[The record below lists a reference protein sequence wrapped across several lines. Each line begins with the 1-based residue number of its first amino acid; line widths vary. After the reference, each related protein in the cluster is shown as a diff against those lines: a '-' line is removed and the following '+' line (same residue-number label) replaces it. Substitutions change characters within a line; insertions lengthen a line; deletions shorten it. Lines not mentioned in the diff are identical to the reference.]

1 MDFIVKGM
9 SCAACSARV
18 ERAVSSVEGVESVA
32 VSLLTNSMKVAG
44 SASEQSVIAAV
55 ERAGYQAFVSSQ
67 NGSRISEQQLNAETF
82 LRDTETKKLRNRLI
96 ASLVF
101 LLLLMY
107 ISMGHGMFGLPL
119 PEVLAE
125 NVLANAI
132 TQMLLSIVVMVLN
145 RQFFISGAK
154 GIWHRAPN
162 MDTLV
167 SLGASAAFG
176 YSVFLLYKAA
186 ILAWNGKQAEA
197 ALLGHEF
204 YFEAAA
210 MILALIT
217 VGKMLESHSKGR
229 TADAIR
235 GLMQLSPKTAIVRRE
250 EKLIEIPAEEVR
262 IGDRFIVYAGDTVPV
277 DGTVVQGHA
286 SVDESALTGES
297 IPVDKKVGDGVFQA
311 TTNCS
316 GYIECEAV
324 RVGEDTTLSQIIMTV
339 KETAAGKAPIAKLAD
354 RVSGVFVP
362 VVIAI
367 ACITLLIWLFV
378 GESAGFAIARAIS
391 VLVISCPCALGLATP
406 VAIMVGSGVA
416 ARKSILFKSAVSLE
430 EAGRVRIL
438 ALDKTGTVTK
448 GEPQVTDVVPF
459 AGVTE
464 EELLRCAYALENLSE
479 HPLGKAVVRYAEE
492 KQTELKEVTAFETL
506 PGHGVK
512 CVCGGVSFYGGS
524 RSYIESIH
532 VLDGNRRDAADEY
545 AKQGKT
551 PLFFADDQK
560 IFGMITVADILKED
574 SIAAI
579 REAKACGYQTV
590 MLTGDNALTASAIAK
605 EAGVDEVMAELL
617 PQDKV
622 HAIRKLKKSG
632 KVAMVGDGI
641 NDAPAL
647 TEADVGIA
655 IGSGTD
661 IAIDAA
667 DVVLMKS
674 GLTDAVNSLKI
685 GRKTLSVIKGN
696 LFWAFFYNCIGIP
709 IAAGI
714 LVKPFGISLNPMIAA
729 AAMSLSSFCVVTNA
743 LRLNLMIPKKIE
755 DNSHKE
761 ERMMMK
767 TMEIKGMMCTH
778 CSGRV
783 QSVLEELEQV
793 ASARV
798 SHETGLAQISLKE
811 DISDDI
817 LRETVTKQGYEVL
830 SIK

>member
-1 MDFIVKGM
+1 
-9 SCAACSARV
+9 
-18 ERAVSSVEGVESVA
+18 E
-32 VSLLTNSMKVAG
+32 
-44 SASEQSVIAAV
+44 
-55 ERAGYQAFVSSQ
+55 
-67 NGSRISEQQLNAETF
+67 
-82 LRDTETKKLRNRLI
+82 
-96 ASLVF
+96 
-101 LLLLMY
+101 
-107 ISMGHGMFGLPL
+107 
-119 PEVLAE
+119 
-125 NVLANAI
+125 
-132 TQMLLSIVVMVLN
+132 
-145 RQFFISGAK
+145 
-154 GIWHRAPN
+154 
-162 MDTLV
+162 
-167 SLGASAAFG
+167 
-176 YSVFLLYKAA
+176 
-186 ILAWNGKQAEA
+186 
-197 ALLGHEF
+197 
-204 YFEAAA
+204 
-210 MILALIT
+210 
-217 VGKMLESHSKGR
+217 
-229 TADAIR
+229 
-235 GLMQLSPKTAIVRRE
+235 
-250 EKLIEIPAEEVR
+250 
-262 IGDRFIVYAGDTVPV
+262 
-277 DGTVVQGHA
+277 
-286 SVDESALTGES
+286 
-297 IPVDKKVGDGVFQA
+297 
-311 TTNCS
+311 
-316 GYIECEAV
+316 
-324 RVGEDTTLSQIIMTV
+324 
-339 KETAAGKAPIAKLAD
+339 
-354 RVSGVFVP
+354 
-362 VVIAI
+362 
-367 ACITLLIWLFV
+367 
-378 GESAGFAIARAIS
+378 
-391 VLVISCPCALGLATP
+391 
-406 VAIMVGSGVA
+406 
-416 ARKSILFKSAVSLE
+416 
-430 EAGRVRIL
+430 
-438 ALDKTGTVTK
+438 
-448 GEPQVTDVVPF
+448 
-459 AGVTE
+459 
-464 EELLRCAYALENLSE
+464 
-479 HPLGKAVVRYAEE
+479 
-492 KQTELKEVTAFETL
+492 FETL

-512 CVCGGVSFYGGS
+512 CVCEGVSFYGGII
-524 RSYIESIH
+524 SYIESIH

-579 REAKACGYQTV
+579 KEAKACGYQTV

-743 LRLNLMIPKKIE
+743 LRLNLMIPKKID